1 MKNLKALFVI
11 ILFLSSQLTFS
22 QEVKDLFKAEFPNLS
37 GNALQNE
44 QDLSKEEIAKYRF
57 QYQKLKKSSKEIQTY
72 KHGGATEENMT
83 VFDYKDL
90 RSLERA
96 ETIDNLDSL
105 VGTKLISLKSY
116 MADKAKYGADSI
128 ECIEQSSILKT
139 LMDSEDYKNAY
150 PPWKM
155 LYTYY
160 PVSSKNIYIWGEE
173 MMEEKI
179 QQILTQAKETQIEAK
194 KIIEEAEPLKETDV
208 KKYNEQIEKANEK
221 MGSIKAILEVRD
233 QWVDTL
239 LQVFDKRIKYYGDE
253 SKQYGEGYII
263 GKKGVT
269 IYKYQKSDRL
279 EDAYNFLK
287 TSIKMQKDYPSL
299 AHLQYFFFASDEMFE
314 EKLHGAEVVVEDY
327 SLVQDIVDNYVEKLT
342 KLYDQRQEKKYLR
355 VIESAEKVA
364 GNITDKFTTG
374 SYAECDVLVP
384 AFDKKFDENK
394 NDIEW
399 LKKTIDIMQNR
410 RGEDKANCL
419 QSEFY
424 EKATVQLY
432 QLEPSDEAAFNLG
445 QFYLKKETPDY
456 AEAAKYYQ
464 EACNLAT
471 DSIKKADYYYD
482 AAVIASARNQLVNSR
497 NLAQNAINLK
507 PDMGKAYILIGKL
520 YVKSAGTCGE
530 NTFEQSQVYWLASD
544 MMLKAK
550 SVDPSVS
557 DEANQLISAYSSKFP
572 RKEDAFMYSIK
583 PGDSVTINC
592 WIQRS
597 TTARFIQ

>member
-1 MKNLKALFVI
+1 MKNLKTLFVI
-11 ILFLSSQLTFS
+11 VLILSSQLTFS
-22 QEVKDLFKAEFPNLS
+22 QEAKELFKTEFPSLTANS
-37 GNALQNE
+37 LQGDQE
-44 QDLSKEEIAKYRF
+44 LSKEETAKYRF
-57 QYQKLKKSSKEIQTY
+57 QFQKLKKTSKEIDTY

-83 VFDYKDL
+83 VFGYKDL
-90 RSLERA
+90 RSLERS
-96 ETIDNLDSL
+96 ETIDDLDSI
-105 VGTKLISLKSY
+105 VSSKLMSLKSY
-116 MADKAKYGADSI
+116 MADKTRYGADSV

-139 LMDSEDYKNAY
+139 LMDAKDYKNAY
-150 PPWKM
+150 LPWKM

-160 PVSSKNIYIWGEE
+160 PISSKNIYIWGEE
-173 MMEEKI
+173 MLEEKI
-179 QQILTQAKETQIEAK
+179 ESTLKKAKETQIEAK
-194 KIIEEAEPLKETDV
+194 TIIEEAEPLKETDV
-208 KKYNEQIEKANEK
+208 KKYNEEIEKANEK
-221 MGSIKAILEVRD
+221 LNSIEAILEVRD

-239 LQVFDKRIKYYGDE
+239 LQVFDQRIEYYGDD
-253 SKQYGEGYII
+253 SKQYGEGYLI

-269 IYKYQKSDRL
+269 VYKYQKKERL

-287 TSIKMQKDYPSL
+287 KSVKMQKDYPSL
-299 AHLQYFFFASDEMFE
+299 AHLQYFFFASDEMYE
-314 EKLHGAEVVVEDY
+314 RELHEAETVVEDY
-327 SLVQDIVDNYVEKLT
+327 TLVQDVADNYIEKLT
-342 KLYDQRQEKKYLR
+342 KLYNQKQQDKYLR

-364 GNITDKFTTG
+364 GNITDKFTNG
-374 SYAECDVLVP
+374 AYAKCDVLVP
-384 AFDKKFDENK
+384 AFDKKFDDNK

-432 QLEPSDEAAFNLG
+432 QLEPSSEAAYNLG
-445 QFYLKKETPDY
+445 QFYLKKEKPNY
-456 AEAAKYYQ
+456 SEAAKYYQ
-464 EACNLAT
+464 EASDLAT
-471 DSIKKADYYYD
+471 DSTKKADYYYD
-482 AAVIASARNQLVNSR
+482 AAVIASAQNQLSKSR
-497 NLAQNAINLK
+497 NLAQNALNLN
-507 PDMGKAYILIGKL
+507 PNMGKAYILIGKL

-550 SVDPSVS
+550 SVDPSLS
-557 DEANQLISAYSSKFP
+557 DEANQLINAYSSKFP

-597 TTARFIQ
+597 TTARFIK